1 MKELSVLLFLI
12 SVVFITVGYLDLKLS
27 NAKNK
32 KKIVY
37 RFVNRSVFDELGD
50 NNITKKFNDLFE
62 SPNILSE
69 RRSMNYYSSNLV

>member
-27 NAKNK
+27 NTQNK

-50 NNITKKFNDLFE
+50 NNISRKFNDLFE

>member
-27 NAKNK
+27 NTQNK

-50 NNITKKFNDLFE
+50 NNISKKFNDLFE

>member
-27 NAKNK
+27 NTQNK

-50 NNITKKFNDLFE
+50 NSISKKFNDLFE

>member
-27 NAKNK
+27 NTQNK

-50 NNITKKFNDLFE
+50 NNISKKFNDLFE
-62 SPNILSE
+62 SPDILSE